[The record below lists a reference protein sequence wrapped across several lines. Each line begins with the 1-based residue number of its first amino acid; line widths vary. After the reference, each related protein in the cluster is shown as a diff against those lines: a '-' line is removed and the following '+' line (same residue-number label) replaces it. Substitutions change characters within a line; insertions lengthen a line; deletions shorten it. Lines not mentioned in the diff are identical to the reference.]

1 MSLLSPFQ
9 RKTPTRADLLT
20 LSAEDYKNASKRCD
34 EIQREIL
41 EWRGKAPALKD
52 CMKILEQ
59 HAAKRRAEFESVVD
73 LRLAEMLRFDF
84 NPERPEDAAFLDLHR
99 YIAPREMGLFVF
111 HETIYGLM
119 ADRLLQ
125 VAEERLKKMGVGKGP
140 GMSEKRARLAELEAE
155 HQAMTAAR
163 DDALQTW
170 RRMTNQ
176 PAGYPS

>member
-1 MSLLSPFQ
+1 MSLLNPFQ

-20 LSAEDYKNASKRCD
+20 LSAEDYRNASKRCD

-41 EWRGKAPALKD
+41 EWRGKVPPLKD

-59 HAAKRRAEFESVVD
+59 HAANRRAEFEAVVD
-73 LRLAEMLRFDF
+73 SRLGEMLRFDF

-99 YIAPREMGLFVF
+99 FIAPRDMGYSVF
-111 HETIYGLM
+111 HESIYGLLS
-119 ADRLLQ
+119 DRLLQ
-125 VAEERLKKMGVGKGP
+125 VAEERLKKMGAGKGP
-140 GMSEKRARLAELEAE
+140 SMAEKRARLAELEAE
-155 HQAMTAAR
+155 HQTVSAAR